1 MVVKVDRLENGIR
14 VVTHQMPHLET
25 ASLGVWVNAGSRTEA
40 ENEHGISH
48 FLEHM
53 AFKGTD
59 KRSARDVVEGIEA
72 VGGDINAATSLDT
85 TCYFVRVLKDDVLLG
100 LDTLAD
106 ILQNPLFKAEDI
118 AKEKEVILQEIA
130 ESKDSPED
138 VVHEQANELA
148 YTGQSL
154 GRPILGTGESVS
166 SFDADML
173 RAYMGRHYTADNMVV
188 SAAGAIDHET
198 FLNDVGSLFAGLP
211 RSGDREEIEARYCGG
226 MKRLDGRFEQSH
238 IVLAFEGVP
247 YTDSD
252 FYTQQVFS
260 SFLGGGMSSRLF
272 QEVREKYGLCYTIY
286 SFSWGMPDTGLMG
299 IHAATTHGDQ
309 VPELTK
315 VVINQL
321 KQIANDGPNEAEL
334 ARAKAQLKAG
344 ILMSLEST
352 GSRAEQLA
360 RQVLVFNEP
369 VDTEELISRVD
380 RVTVDNVRS
389 LVHRIIANSVPTCS
403 GVGSFGSFSD
413 YEWLKEQFKM

>member
-1 MVVKVDRLENGIR
+1 MVVKLDRLDNGIR
-14 VVTHQMPHLET
+14 VVTHQMPHLES

-40 ENEHGISH
+40 EDEHGISH

-53 AFKGTD
+53 AFKGTE

-85 TCYFVRVLKDDVLLG
+85 TCYFVRVLKDDIALG

-106 ILQNPLFKAEDI
+106 ILQNPSFKTEDI
-118 AKEKEVILQEIA
+118 AKEKDVILQEIA
-130 ESKDSPED
+130 ESKDSPEE

-148 YTGQSL
+148 YPDQPL

-166 SFDADML
+166 SFNADKL
-173 RAYMGRHYTADNMVV
+173 RAYMGQHYTADNMVV
-188 SAAGAIDHET
+188 SAVGAVSHE
-198 FLNDVGSLFAGLP
+198 DICQQVGDLFSGLAP
-211 RSGDREEIEARYCGG
+211 TSERVLKDARYRGG

-238 IVLAFEGVP
+238 IVLAFEGLS
-247 YTDSD
+247 YIDDD
-252 FYTQQVFS
+252 FYAQQIFS

-299 IHAATTHGDQ
+299 IHAATTLGEQ

-321 KQIANDGPNEAEL
+321 QQIAKDGPTEAEL
-334 ARAKAQLKAG
+334 SRAKAQLKAG

-369 VDTEELISRVD
+369 VDTEELIRRVD
-380 RVTVDNVRS
+380 RVTVDNVRHV
-389 LVHRIIANSVPTCS
+389 VHRIIANSVPTCS

-413 YEWLKEQFKM
+413 YEWLKGQFVM